1 HPGVARDECAPA
13 NRRAAEDAAH
23 LLADLGHDVE
33 EAVPSGYGDPVATSA
48 AVIFAAEHAAQ
59 AELAPYPPLDTLDPW
74 MKTLV
79 EMGRL
84 VPATEYAKAAHAL
97 DAMSRR
103 TVAFFDDYDL
113 FVSPT
118 LALPPPPVGSMAGA
132 GFEDMMRFLAL
143 TPFTALWNTTGQP
156 AASVPLAEDGDGL
169 PVGVQV
175 VARPAAEGALL
186 QVCAQLEA
194 ARPWRDRRPPVS

>member
-1 HPGVARDECAPA
+1 
-13 NRRAAEDAAH
+13 
-23 LLADLGHDVE
+23 
-33 EAVPSGYGDPVATSA
+33 
-48 AVIFAAEHAAQ
+48 
-59 AELAPYPPLDTLDPW
+59 

-84 VPATEYAKAAHAL
+84 VPAVEYAKTMHAL
-97 DAMSRR
+97 DGMARR

-118 LALPPPPVGSMAGA
+118 LALPPPAIGSMAGA
-132 GFEDMMRFLAL
+132 GFEDMLRFLAL

-156 AASVPLAEDGDGL
+156 AASLPLAEDENGL

-175 VARPAAEGALL
+175 VAPTGGRSDAVAGVARRSKPRSRGATVAHPCPDRCRP
-186 QVCAQLEA
+186 
-194 ARPWRDRRPPVS
+194 RRPISSRTATGCGSWPSSCSRRSTT